1 MRCYNSNNMFKV
13 CITGSTV
20 CDEYEC
26 VNDGQCVTTFGTFGV
41 QLPKCECPIPFSGP
55 RCEDG
60 TVQI

>member
-1 MRCYNSNNMFKV
+1 MFKV
-13 CITGSTV
+13 FISGSTV